1 MEKLLSELGINLPS
15 LLAQL
20 VNFALLMGLMY
31 LLAYKPIMKMLDGR
45 SNRIKESMEQTEQ
58 IKQQVEQAEEG
69 YKAKIEEA
77 SQQGQLI
84 IDRATRTSEEIR
96 QKAGQEA
103 KEEAE
108 TLIARARAEIKYER
122 NEVIDELRREYADLT
137 IMAAEKVIERS
148 LDKKAHRK
156 IIDKV
161 LEESQG
167 LNKG

>member
-20 VNFALLMGLMY
+20 VNFALLLGLMY
-31 LLAYKPIMKMLDGR
+31 LFAYKPIMKMLDER
-45 SNRIKESMEQTEQ
+45 SRKVKESMEQTEQ
-58 IKQQVEQAEEG
+58 IKKQAEQAEEAF
-69 YKAKIEEA
+69 KVKIEEA
-77 SQQGQLI
+77 SHQGQLV

-96 QKAGQEA
+96 QKARQEA

-108 TLIARARAEIKYER
+108 LLLARARTEIRRER
-122 NEVIDELRREYADLT
+122 DEVIDELRREYADLT

-148 LDKKAHRK
+148 LDKKAHRQ

-161 LEESQG
+161 LEESQS
-167 LNKG
+167 LNKN